1 MGKEKERGKRR
12 LENKK
17 KEGEMRGETGK
28 EERKRNLKFRNQ
40 KYINI
45 PGLKKSKRQKREK

>member
-12 LENKK
+12 WENKK
-17 KEGEMRGETGK
+17 KEGKMRGETGK
-28 EERKRNLKFRNQ
+28 EEKKRNLKFRNQ

-45 PGLKKSKRQKREK
+45 PGFKKSKGQKREK